1 MKKTL
6 IATTL
11 VATAAAGTTVL
22 VAGPASADVERRG
35 TCAGATYELNV
46 DRERGGYDVDADIEN
61 ARAFSEWTVAVR
73 HDGKVAVSRTLEADD
88 DRVELVVED
97 AGPGLPTGL
106 DATGRGESGS
116 GSTGLGLSIA
126 TRTAEDS
133 GGAITTG
140 ASDMGGARVSV
151 TLRTD

>member
-46 DRERGGYDVDADIEN
+46 DRERGGFEVDADVDD
-61 ARAFSEWTVAVR
+61 ARPGSEWRVAVR
-73 HDGKVAVSRTLEADD
+73 HDGTLATSRVLRADD
-88 DRVELVVED
+88 EGELDLDTFRKNTRGKDTFVLTVTP
-97 AGPGLPTGL
+97 AG
-106 DATGRGESGS
+106 GS
-116 GSTGLGLSIA
+116 SCSLK
-126 TRTAEDS
+126 
-133 GGAITTG
+133 
-140 ASDMGGARVSV
+140 V
-151 TLRTD
+151 TVR